1 MEKLARDKPLF
12 IGLSCAALVSLVG
25 SFAYPLQ
32 KLEVWRQQ
40 EHGSFNLNYDRHFII
55 TESTPDYPYSFDINK
70 AVKVAQIYRDY
81 KIEKISLLVIAIGC
95 ASTAIKLGQ
104 DTCIGDEI
112 DSEVER
118 IKSEG
123 KKQLILEGIKH
134 RLAMASKSQRLVFLD
149 EMKALMEEFDS
160 VESEIMDVDE
170 LIITGDESELEDN
183 LPVVNDFR
191 SIFPESMDNS
201 SWKAVSKGI
210 SGGLSDEEIIKD
222 TLDCDLALGKSYLE
236 YLKQRFL
243 VI

>member
-12 IGLSCAALVSLVG
+12 IGLSCAALVSLIG

-32 KLEVWRQQ
+32 KLEVWRQK
-40 EHGSFNLNYDRHFII
+40 EHGAFNLNYDRHFII
-55 TESTPDYPYSFDINK
+55 TESTSDYPYGFDINK

-95 ASTAIKLGQ
+95 ASTAIKLGHN
-104 DTCIGDEI
+104 TCIGDEI
-112 DSEVER
+112 DSEVES

-134 RLAMASKSQRLVFLD
+134 RLAMASKSQRLIFLD

-170 LIITGDESELEDN
+170 LMITGDESGLEDN

-191 SIFPESMDNS
+191 HIFPESMDNS
-201 SWKAVSKGI
+201 SWKVVLKGI
-210 SGGLSDEEIIKD
+210 SDGLSADEIIKD
-222 TLDCDLALGKSYLE
+222 ILCCDVKTGESYLK

-243 VI
+243 GI